1 MNDRSS
7 ILNIDKERLQIKLI
21 VETLFRNTLSR
32 YVADVNRRDVMDSLY
47 EFFEKSEVIIISKQQ
62 LKFYQELEKTI
73 FDKSANFPF
82 SKE

>member
-62 LKFYQELEKTI
+62 LKIYQELEKTI
-73 FDKSANFPF
+73 INTSFL
-82 SKE
+82 KE